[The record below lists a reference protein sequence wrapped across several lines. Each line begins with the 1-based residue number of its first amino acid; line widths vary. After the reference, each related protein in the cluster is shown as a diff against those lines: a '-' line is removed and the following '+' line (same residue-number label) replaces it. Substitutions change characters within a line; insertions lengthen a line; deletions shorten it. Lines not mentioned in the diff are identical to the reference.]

1 MQKVFVSIII
11 LIIMSANWNPWHGCH
26 KYSEGCKNCYVFR
39 GDAKYDRDTENVV
52 KTQSFNM
59 PISKNRK
66 GEYKINSGELVW
78 LCFSS
83 DFFLSDAD
91 VWRAD
96 AWKMIKERSDC
107 VFLFITK
114 RILRFYDC
122 IPPDWG
128 EGYDNVTIVTT
139 VENQKRAD
147 ERLPFFLSLPI
158 KHKCITSEPLL
169 QEIDLSPYLN
179 ETIESVVAG
188 GESGEN
194 ARECRYE
201 WILKIREACV
211 NNNVPFSF
219 KQTGAN
225 FIKDGVRY
233 TVPRKYQHIQ
243 AKKANIDFRPKFRF

>member
-1 MQKVFVSIII
+1 
-11 LIIMSANWNPWHGCH
+11 MSANWNPWHGCH

-147 ERLPFFLSLPI
+147 ERLPFF
-158 KHKCITSEPLL
+158 
-169 QEIDLSPYLN
+169 
-179 ETIESVVAG
+179 
-188 GESGEN
+188 
-194 ARECRYE
+194 
-201 WILKIREACV
+201 
-211 NNNVPFSF
+211 
-219 KQTGAN
+219 
-225 FIKDGVRY
+225 
-233 TVPRKYQHIQ
+233 
-243 AKKANIDFRPKFRF
+243 